1 MTYKIEIK
9 AITKYNNVN
18 MTDRKENE
26 SYLQKKNDV
35 YNIKL
40 IFQLS
45 AERAYDKTAETY
57 EELTY

>member
-1 MTYKIEIK
+1 MKYKIKIK

-45 AERAYDKTAETY
+45 TERAYDKTAETY